1 MFLRWGSRAIQI
13 RSEMK
18 NSNLKNILI
27 LSLCVFVTSYSKA
40 QSLSS
45 SVIGSTGEQ
54 FSSSS
59 GSLEWTLGEIMT
71 ETYQQGK
78 GFFTQGFHQPATIK
92 VTSVEEVEEQNLW
105 VYPNPTREALNIKIS
120 ERGDYLLEFFN
131 LQGQKLINRN
141 FTVESET
148 YIQRVDLQEYAV
160 AVYLLRISNTI
171 TGKNTYHKIE
181 KN

>member
-1 MFLRWGSRAIQI
+1 
-13 RSEMK
+13 MK
-18 NSNLKNILI
+18 RIFEALNVTKG
-27 LSLCVFVTSYSKA
+27 LSLSLLLVIPFFMQTNA
-40 QSLSS
+40 QTLSS

-54 FSSSS
+54 FATAS
-59 GSLEWTLGEIMT
+59 GFLEWTLGEIMT
-71 ETYQQGK
+71 ETYTK
-78 GFFTQGFHQPATIK
+78 GSFYLTQGFQQPATIK
-92 VTSVEEVEEQNLW
+92 VTSLEEAEEATLW
-105 VYPNPTREALNIKIS
+105 VYPNPTIGVLNVKIS

-148 YIQRVDLQEYAV
+148 HIQRVDLQDYAV

-171 TGKNTYHKIE
+171 TGNSTYHKIE